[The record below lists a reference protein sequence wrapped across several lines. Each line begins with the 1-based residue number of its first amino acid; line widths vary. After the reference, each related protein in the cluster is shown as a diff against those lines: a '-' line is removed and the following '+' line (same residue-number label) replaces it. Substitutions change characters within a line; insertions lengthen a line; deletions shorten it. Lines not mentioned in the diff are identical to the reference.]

1 MICMKISWVHLT
13 IEHTTLLMFN
23 MKMIVLF
30 RLRSNKRTEAVSG
43 SVW

>member
-1 MICMKISWVHLT
+1 MISIKISWVHLT

-30 RLRSNKRTEAVSG
+30 RLRGNKRTEAVSG